1 MPPFMKHKL
10 LLILSVLTLLS
21 FSQGFKGGV
30 LAGFVS
36 SQVDGDA
43 YAGYNKAGLQVGA
56 YSKFNFNKRW
66 FLLNE
71 LKYIQKGSN
80 QTFKDDP
87 GLNFKIKLSYIEV
100 PFIIGYQLNRK
111 FSVGTGLSY
120 AVLLDAEVDA
130 NGSLLTKDELNY
142 NNSDVNLL
150 LHLKYQF
157 NEHFWFDTK
166 FGYSILP
173 IIDSSPRQFNN
184 LVSASFGYEF

>member
-1 MPPFMKHKL
+1 MKYKL
-10 LLILSVLTLLS
+10 LLVLSIVTVFS
-21 FSQGFKGGV
+21 FSQGFKGGI

-43 YAGYNKAGLQVGA
+43 YAGYNRAGLQVGA
-56 YSKFNFNKRW
+56 YSKFHFNKRW

-87 GLNFKIKLSYIEV
+87 GSNFKIKLSYIEV
-100 PFIIGYQLNRK
+100 PFIIGFQVNQK
-111 FSVGTGLSY
+111 FSVGAGFSY
-120 AVLLDAEVDA
+120 AVLLNAEVDA

-142 NNSDVNLL
+142 NNSDVNFLL
-150 LHLKYQF
+150 QLKFQF
-157 NEHFWFDTK
+157 SEHFWFDTK

-173 IIDSSPRQFNN
+173 IIDTSPRQFNN
-184 LVSASFGYEF
+184 LISAGFGYEF